1 MENLMKKDAE
11 MISNVKS
18 LLAGFNCGACGYG
31 DCAGLAKA
39 IVCKKA
45 TADECLP
52 IEEENI
58 DKINQI
64 VNKNE

>member
-1 MENLMKKDAE
+1 MNKTENLEKE
-11 MISNVKS
+11 VKS

-39 IVCKKA
+39 IVLKKA

-52 IEEENI
+52 IDEENI
-58 DKINQI
+58 EKDKKLVDN
-64 VNKNE
+64 NK

>member
-1 MENLMKKDAE
+1 MKSTKDLENE
-11 MISNVKS
+11 VKG

-45 TADECLP
+45 TASECLP
-52 IEEENI
+52 IDEENI
-58 DKINQI
+58 EKVDKLIEN
-64 VNKNE
+64 NKD